1 MEPSPCS
8 TASSIVSRTISAA
21 GKRACK
27 EGLNSRNRLSIPCYQ
42 DIQLSLCDH
51 SRGTENRCCHVS
63 NPLATVQFLML
74 LVKHTYLLETKEAK
88 EALHSFAEW
97 TSLASELGVLER
109 ETGLLS
115 QAERTW
121 AARSDNLIG
130 SRSIRLAARWDKTSR
145 RTSPS
150 SVKTT

>member
-1 MEPSPCS
+1 
-8 TASSIVSRTISAA
+8 
-21 GKRACK
+21 
-27 EGLNSRNRLSIPCYQ
+27 
-42 DIQLSLCDH
+42 
-51 SRGTENRCCHVS
+51 
-63 NPLATVQFLML
+63 ML

-109 ETGLLS
+109 ETGLRS